1 MKSADRLIVALD
13 LELLDQAEAIV
24 RKLTPLGVTHFK
36 VGLNLFTLYGPSAVD
51 VVHRNGGKVF
61 LDLKFHDIPNTVGNA
76 VQAASR
82 LGVWMTNLHTQGGS
96 TMMRKGLLS
105 AKGPLLIGV
114 TVLTSMAQNDLT
126 ELGISKPVK
135 EQVLTLARLAK
146 ESGLNGIVASPQ
158 EASLIREAC
167 GSDFLIV
174 TPGVRPSSS
183 EKNDQ
188 QRTAT
193 AAEAVAAGAD
203 YIVVGRPI
211 LEAKDPVE
219 VVQSIV
225 RELEVK
231 TEKH

>member
-1 MKSADRLIVALD
+1 VKSADRLIVALD

-24 RKLTPLGVTHFK
+24 KKLTPLGVTHFK

-76 VQAASR
+76 VEAASR
-82 LGVWMTNLHTQGGS
+82 LGVWMTNLHAQGGGA
-96 TMMRKGLLS
+96 MMKKGIAS
-105 AKGPLLIGV
+105 AKGPLLVGV

-135 EQVLTLARLAK
+135 EQVLYLAK
-146 ESGLNGIVASPQ
+146 LAKQSGLNGIVASPQ
-158 EASLIREAC
+158 EAAEIRAAC
-167 GSDFLIV
+167 GKDFLIV

-193 AAEAVAAGAD
+193 PADAVAAGAD

-211 LEAKDPVE
+211 IEAKEPVE
-219 VVQSIV
+219 VVRSIV
-225 RELEVK
+225 RELDGVK
-231 TEKH
+231 GT

>member
-1 MKSADRLIVALD
+1 MKPADRLIVALD
-13 LELLDQAEAIV
+13 LELLDEAEAMV
-24 RKLTPLGVTHFK
+24 KRLMPLGVTHFK

-96 TMMRKGLLS
+96 AMMRKGLLS

-114 TVLTSMAQNDLT
+114 TVLTSMAEKDLT
-126 ELGISKPVK
+126 ELGIVKPVK

-158 EASLIREAC
+158 EASAIRSAC
-167 GSDFLIV
+167 GTDFLIV

-193 AAEAVAAGAD
+193 PAEAVAAGAD

-225 RELEVK
+225 RELDGK
-231 TEKH
+231 KGL